1 MKHVR
6 DRPLNAADDFGQA
19 WGRALVAVN
28 KAITA
33 LEDRDATLVGQKV
46 AEASDL
52 ISKAATLC
60 VRIELL
66 FGPSSLVDQNA
77 DALHGEIREAL
88 RSVGGGNVPAATR
101 WLRDASASLY
111 WLSLAMV
118 EAIQKT
124 GTRDDD
130 IREVKH
136 LRKVEL
142 VDPEK
147 RRKTR
152 HAA

>member
-6 DRPLNAADDFGQA
+6 DRRINAADNVGQA
-19 WGRALVAVN
+19 WGRALVAVD

-33 LEDRDATLVGQKV
+33 LEDRDATLGQKV

-52 ISKAATLC
+52 VSKAATLC

-66 FGPSSLVDQNA
+66 FGPASLVDQNA

-88 RSVGGGNVPAATR
+88 RSVSGGNAAAATR

-111 WLSLAMV
+111 WLALGMV
-118 EAIQKT
+118 EAIRKT
-124 GTRDDD
+124 GARDDD

-136 LRKVEL
+136 LWKVDL
-142 VDPEK
+142 IDPEK

-152 HAA
+152 DAA